1 MITDRDSH
9 DLRTRIHTPS
19 PTPAHHHDGCQ
30 CDTCVEI
37 GSRRLIQ
44 ALRES
49 LRMAQRPSATVIPFP
64 ARVRSEGP
72 GVVAGGGR

>member
-19 PTPAHHHDGCQ
+19 PTPPVHHSACA
-30 CDTCVEI
+30 CDLCI
-37 GSRRLIQ
+37 PLL
-44 ALRES
+44 ALLRAS
-49 LRMAQRPSATVIPFP
+49 LDDRPSATVIPFP